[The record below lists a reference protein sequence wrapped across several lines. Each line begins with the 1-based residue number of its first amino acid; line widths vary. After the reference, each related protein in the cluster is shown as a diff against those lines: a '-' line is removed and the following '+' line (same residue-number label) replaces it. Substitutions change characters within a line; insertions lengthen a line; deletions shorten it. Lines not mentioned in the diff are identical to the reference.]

1 MPRDPEEQPP
11 LRTPRIS
18 YSTRVHLKRRMRAI
32 DYKFLAAIVA
42 LVLLTLLIVRYV
54 R

>member
-1 MPRDPEEQPP
+1 MPRQPEERPRPP
-11 LRTPRIS
+11 LPRIS
-18 YSTRVHLKRRMRAI
+18 YSTRVHLKRRLRAI

-42 LVLLTLLIVRYV
+42 LVLLTLIIVRYV

>member
-1 MPRDPEEQPP
+1 MPRDPEEQPAP
-11 LRTPRIS
+11 RAPRIS
-18 YSTRVHLKRRMRAI
+18 YSTRVHLKRRLRAV

-42 LVLLTLLIVRYV
+42 LVALTLLIVRYV